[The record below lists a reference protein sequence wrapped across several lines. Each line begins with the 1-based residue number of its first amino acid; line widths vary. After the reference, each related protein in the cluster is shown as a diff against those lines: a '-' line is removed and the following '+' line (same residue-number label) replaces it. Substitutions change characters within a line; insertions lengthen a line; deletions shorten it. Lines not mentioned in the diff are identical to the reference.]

1 MEPIM
6 TDLYTL
12 HRGDA
17 PLLISIPH
25 LGTEIPASLR
35 PLYTDIALTV
45 ADTDWHLDRLY
56 GFAREMGATILG
68 GRISRYVIDLNR
80 PSNDESL
87 YPGQTTTGLCPG
99 ETFRGKALYREG
111 AAPDAAEKARR
122 VATCWQP
129 YHDVLEAELAR
140 LRAQHSNVLLWE
152 AHSIASVLPRLFEG
166 KLPDLNIGTQDGRT
180 AAPAAL
186 QAVTDAAARSGYTWI
201 ANGRFKG
208 GYNTRHYGVPE
219 TGIHAIQL
227 EMCQCTYMHETAP
240 FDYAPE
246 AAKAVQVTVKSMVSA
261 AVEAIR
267 AL

>member
-1 MEPIM
+1 M

-25 LGTEIPASLR
+25 VGTEIPESLW

-56 GFAREMGATILG
+56 DFAREMGATILG
-68 GRISRYVIDLNR
+68 ARISRYVIDLNR

-99 ETFRGKALYREG
+99 ETFRGMPLYRDG
-111 AAPDAAEKARR
+111 AGPDAAEKARR
-122 VATCWQP
+122 VVTYWQP

-140 LRAQHSNVLLWE
+140 LRAAHPNVLLWE

-166 KLPDLNIGTQDGRT
+166 KLPDLNVGTQDGRT
-180 AAPAAL
+180 AAPGAL
-186 QAVTDAAARSGYTWI
+186 QAVTNAAAQSAYTWI

-208 GYNTRHYGVPE
+208 GYNTRHYGTPE
-219 TGIHAIQL
+219 TGVHAIQL
-227 EMCQCTYMHETAP
+227 EMCQSTYMHETEP

-246 AAKAVQVTVKSMVSA
+246 AASQVQVVVKDMVGA
-261 AVEAIR
+261 ALDVIR
-267 AL
+267 GL

>member
-1 MEPIM
+1 M

-25 LGTEIPASLR
+25 VGTEIPESLR

-56 GFAREMGATILG
+56 DFAREMGATILG
-68 GRISRYVIDLNR
+68 ARISRYVIDLNR

-99 ETFRGKALYREG
+99 ETFRGMPLYRDG
-111 AAPDAAEKARR
+111 VGPDA
-122 VATCWQP
+122 T
-129 YHDVLEAELAR
+129 ELAR
-140 LRAQHSNVLLWE
+140 LRAAHPNVLLWE

-180 AAPAAL
+180 AAPGAL
-186 QAVTDAAARSGYTWI
+186 QAVTDAAARSAYTWI

-208 GYNTRHYGVPE
+208 GYNTRHYGAPE
-219 TGIHAIQL
+219 TGVHAIQL
-227 EMCQCTYMHETAP
+227 EMCQSTYMDETEP

-246 AAKAVQVTVKSMVSA
+246 AAGQVQVVVKDMVGA
-261 AVEAIR
+261 ALDVIR
-267 AL
+267 GL